1 MHIWRLIKF
10 NYKFIVRS
18 SAHIKST
25 LMSIWELSYMF
36 VFMQKQHPESFPFL
50 FLRILKLFVREV
62 CQFLDL
68 LLFLNVCKQTIP
80 ISYVRI
86 F

>member
-1 MHIWRLIKF
+1 
-10 NYKFIVRS
+10 
-18 SAHIKST
+18 
-25 LMSIWELSYMF
+25 MF